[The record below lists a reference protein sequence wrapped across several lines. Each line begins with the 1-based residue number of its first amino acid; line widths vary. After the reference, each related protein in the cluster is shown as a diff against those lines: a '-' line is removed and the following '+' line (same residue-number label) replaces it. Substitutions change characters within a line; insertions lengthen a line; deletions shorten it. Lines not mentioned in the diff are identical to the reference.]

1 VSDTGRDGG
10 ANQMVTIINTGNG
23 RSGIFSVPDIV
34 IRLLYFAGSGAN
46 YRVFHVNDVGIGN
59 CVKGDTTESYI
70 GQTCGQLIV
79 LGDNMQKSG
88 CTHPDG
94 SVVTYAFRLSQRFYE
109 VVKAEFS
116 SGFFENFRSGQIN
129 EMGKAVFTRS
139 EKLDFFKAGDRQ
151 KICRMTV
158 AVLTELHNLHN

>member
-1 VSDTGRDGG
+1 MALWCKFTAFVL
-10 ANQMVTIINTGNG
+10 ACPAL
-23 RSGIFSVPDIV
+23 IFIS
-34 IRLLYFAGSGAN
+34 R
-46 YRVFHVNDVGIGN
+46 
-59 CVKGDTTESYI
+59 
-70 GQTCGQLIV
+70 
-79 LGDNMQKSG
+79 
-88 CTHPDG
+88 
-94 SVVTYAFRLSQRFYE
+94 TYAFRLSQRFYE